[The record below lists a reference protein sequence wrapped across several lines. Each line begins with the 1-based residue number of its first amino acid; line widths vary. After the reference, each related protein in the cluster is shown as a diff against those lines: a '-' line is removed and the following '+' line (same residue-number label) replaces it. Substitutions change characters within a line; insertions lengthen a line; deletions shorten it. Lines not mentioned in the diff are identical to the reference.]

1 GDVGVPAGVGGFFV
15 EVAGVDYVVAI
26 VGVVVGTGVGVAVV
40 NVKVGVKGDVG
51 EFYGAGDVAEVD
63 VVAVCVFDIDEND
76 VVFVVDVKIFGV
88 DLVVD
93 CNGVGEL

>member
-26 VGVVVGTGVGVAVV
+26 AIAIAVAVVVGVVVGTGVVVGVAVV
-40 NVKVGVKGDVG
+40 NIKVGVKGDVG
-51 EFYGAGDVAEVD
+51 EFYGAGGVAEVD

-76 VVFVVDVKIFGV
+76 VVFVVDV
-88 DLVVD
+88 
-93 CNGVGEL
+93 